1 MNRRMGIGMNQMIK
15 PQPYCKNCRLAPP
28 TLSDD
33 KIEELE
39 ALIKPG
45 HLLHKGD
52 YVFRQGDPFHNVYLV
67 RSGSIKTFTTNEQG
81 LEKITGFY
89 FATEIFGFSGM
100 GEGSYP
106 VSAQA
111 LESTLCSEIPF
122 NQLEELSQK
131 IPGLSHQIML
141 MMSRK
146 IREDQQMKLLLSRLN
161 SDSRIAAF
169 LLNISAHFRD
179 RGFSATR
186 FRLSM
191 SRNEIGDY
199 LGLAVETVSRSFT
212 RLQKHGLVRVDGRE
226 TEIVD
231 FTELCALAGGEVEL

>member
-1 MNRRMGIGMNQMIK
+1 MNQMSK

-28 TLSDD
+28 SLSDD
-33 KIEELE
+33 KIQELE
-39 ALIKPG
+39 AIIKPG

-52 YVFRQGDPFHNVYLV
+52 HLFRQGDPFHSVYLV
-67 RSGSIKTFTTNEQG
+67 RSGSLKTVTTNEQG

-89 FATEIFGFSGM
+89 YANEIFGFSGM
-100 GEGSYP
+100 DEGRYP
-106 VSAQA
+106 VSAIA

-122 NQLEELSQK
+122 DQLEQLSQQ
-131 IPGLSHQIML
+131 IPGLSHQLLL

-161 SDSRIAAF
+161 ADSRIAAF
-169 LLNISAHFRD
+169 LLNISAHFRE
-179 RGFSATR
+179 RGFSALR

-191 SRNEIGDY
+191 SRHEIGDY

-212 RLQKHGLVRVDGRE
+212 RLQKSGLLQVNGRE
-226 TEIVD
+226 TEILD
-231 FTELCALAGGEVEL
+231 FTELCALAGGEIEL

>member
-1 MNRRMGIGMNQMIK
+1 MLKQ
-15 PQPYCKNCRLAPP
+15 QPYCKNCRLAPP
-28 TLSDD
+28 SLSDD
-33 KIEELE
+33 KVMQLE
-39 ALIKPG
+39 AVIKPG
-45 HLLHKGD
+45 HVLSKGEF
-52 YVFRQGDPFHNVYLV
+52 VFRQGDPFENVYLV
-67 RSGSIKTFTTNEQG
+67 RSGSLKTFTTNEQG

-89 FATEIFGFSGM
+89 FATEIFGFSGI
-100 GEGSYP
+100 GEDSYP

-111 LESTLCSEIPF
+111 LESAMVSEIPF
-122 NQLEELSQK
+122 EQLEALSEQ

-169 LLNISAHFRD
+169 LLNISAHFRE
-179 RGFSATR
+179 RGFSALR

-191 SRNEIGDY
+191 SRHEIGDY

-212 RLQKHGLVRVDGRE
+212 RLQKHGLIHAEGRE
-226 TEIVD
+226 TEILD

>member
-1 MNRRMGIGMNQMIK
+1 MLK

-33 KIEELE
+33 KLQELE

-52 YVFRQGDPFHNVYLV
+52 HLFRQGDAFHNVYLV
-67 RSGSIKTFTTNEQG
+67 RSGSLKTVTTNEQG

-89 FATEIFGFSGM
+89 YANEIFGFSGM
-100 GEGSYP
+100 DEGRYP
-106 VSAQA
+106 VSAIA

-122 NQLEELSQK
+122 DQLELLSQQ
-131 IPGLSHQIML
+131 IPGLSHQLLL

-161 SDSRIAAF
+161 ADSRIAAF
-169 LLNISAHFRD
+169 LLNISAHFRE
-179 RGFSATR
+179 RGFSALR

-191 SRNEIGDY
+191 SRHEIGDY

-212 RLQKHGLVRVDGRE
+212 RLQQKLFGALEVARGGLTVGLFD
-226 TEIVD
+226 
-231 FTELCALAGGEVEL
+231 ELAHPRDHSS

>member
-1 MNRRMGIGMNQMIK
+1 MNQMIK

-33 KIEELE
+33 KVQELE
-39 ALIKPG
+39 AIIKPG

-52 YVFRQGDPFHNVYLV
+52 FVFRQGDPFHNVYLV

-122 NQLEELSQK
+122 HQLEELSIQ

-141 MMSRK
+141 MMSRNHGVEK
-146 IREDQQMKLLLSRLN
+146 VAVVLAALATILALTLVALLAAGPLMRLLGARIEAVITRILGVLLGALAVQFVIDGIR
-161 SDSRIAAF
+161 
-169 LLNISAHFRD
+169 IS
-179 RGFSATR
+179 
-186 FRLSM
+186 
-191 SRNEIGDY
+191 
-199 LGLAVETVSRSFT
+199 LGLS
-212 RLQKHGLVRVDGRE
+212 
-226 TEIVD
+226 
-231 FTELCALAGGEVEL
+231 